1 MSHTHILAIDTTA
14 AYGSIALVRDG
25 ALVEEV
31 PMHSPEG
38 FGQILFQHIA
48 ALLDRHGLKPQ
59 DIACFASATGPGSFT
74 GVRIGL
80 SAAKGLAE
88 STGRK
93 VAGVSNLR
101 AIAAYGVGP
110 LRAAVLDA
118 RRGEIYGAV
127 YDSGLRIVQEEIV
140 RPFAAWIDG
149 LPDGVV
155 EFVTQDATV
164 FAGAIA
170 GHPRFASAAVRQAPR
185 ALAGAIG
192 EIAAK
197 DGVFLDPV
205 ELDANYVRRSD
216 AELMWKEA

>member
-1 MSHTHILAIDTTA
+1 MSHIHILAIDTTA
-14 AYGSIALVRDG
+14 AYGSIALIRDG

-48 ALLDRHGLKPQ
+48 ALLDRHGLRAQ
-59 DIACFASATGPGSFT
+59 DIDCYASATGPGSFT

-101 AIAAYGVGP
+101 AIASFGVGP

-127 YDSGLRIVQEEIV
+127 YDSGLQIVQEELV
-140 RPFAAWIDG
+140 RPFAAWIDD
-149 LPDGVV
+149 LPDGSV

-170 GHPRFASAAVRQAPR
+170 GHPRFASAPVHKAPR

-192 EIAAK
+192 EIAAR